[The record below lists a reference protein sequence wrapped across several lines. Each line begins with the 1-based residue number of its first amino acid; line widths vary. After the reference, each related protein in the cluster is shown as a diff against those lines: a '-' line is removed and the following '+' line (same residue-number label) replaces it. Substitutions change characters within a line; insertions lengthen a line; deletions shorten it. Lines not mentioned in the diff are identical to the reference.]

1 MYILLLINL
10 IGNTLLTVVLLI
22 SSRNISLLNAYQKLY
37 LVLSIILWILLCLI
51 YLAKLL
57 SLLYVKITKKFIK
70 RKRLEIETKLRWIW
84 IITNGC
90 SYLFM
95 LIGLIYDMV
104 LIIKGEISS
113 VVFPIIYFIICFV
126 YFICSVIDFFFIDTI
141 VRSICEIPIINNED
155 KPNKKK
161 ENDQLDIEENKTKLD

>member
-70 RKRLEIETKLRWIW
+70 MRRLEIETKLRWIW

-113 VVFPIIYFIICFV
+113 VVFPIIYFIICFI
-126 YFICSVIDFFFIDTI
+126 YFICSVVDFFFIETI
-141 VRSICEIPIINNED
+141 VKLICKIPRINLDD
-155 KPNKKK
+155 KPDKKDNEK
-161 ENDQLDIEENKTKLD
+161 LDNEENKTKLD